1 MHNEHEHGEHDR
13 ARGHHREGEHGGE
26 HGADRGHDRPR
37 GPRSPFTRGSW
48 RAAGWDWAWVG
59 REWRDEVAGMDHPLG
74 GERASRAAR
83 DAVEELRDALSD
95 FVEHAVEF
103 ATAPLAEIFRG
114 APPPRGGHAGAP
126 QHDREHPDDDERR
139 GRWQDSRWRQTR
151 RES

>member
-1 MHNEHEHGEHDR
+1 MHNEHEHGEHDS
-13 ARGHHREGEHGGE
+13 ARGHHREGE

-83 DAVEELRDALSD
+83 DAAEDLRDALSD
-95 FVEHAVEF
+95 FVERAVEF

-114 APPPRGGHAGAP
+114 APPSSGGHEGAP
-126 QHDREHPDDDERR
+126 QHDREHPHDHERR
-139 GRWQDSRWRQTR
+139 GRWRDSRWRQTR
-151 RES
+151 CES